1 MLFPVYVLRVGA
13 PGTAPVRMIFDTI
26 DRTALETEMLYWKFL
41 GIEYA
46 LIEAITV
53 LDTVH

>member
-26 DRTALETEMLYWKFL
+26 DRTALETEMLYWKSL
-41 GIEYA
+41 GIEYT